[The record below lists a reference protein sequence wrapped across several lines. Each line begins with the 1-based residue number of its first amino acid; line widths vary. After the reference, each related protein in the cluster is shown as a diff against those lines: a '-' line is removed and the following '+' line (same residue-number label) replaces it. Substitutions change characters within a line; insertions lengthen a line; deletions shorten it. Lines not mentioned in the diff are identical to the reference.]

1 MQWYPLRCFHKGA
14 NIYYIV
20 YTRHKLRKNYYQNN
34 KIKMHQSSKLLV
46 TYKERSCFDHSDY
59 QTHLMYAEVAWVLV
73 SSETHVQPQII
84 LDPDYL
90 PNYPFVYYDYDYN
103 SNGKIASKSCHRKR
117 RHIFR
122 CIESKS
128 RRLWM

>member
-1 MQWYPLRCFHKGA
+1 
-14 NIYYIV
+14 
-20 YTRHKLRKNYYQNN
+20 
-34 KIKMHQSSKLLV
+34 MHQSSKLLV

-117 RHIFR
+117 SIYFVALNPNQEDCECNYLHHFSDTF
-122 CIESKS
+122 CY
-128 RRLWM
+128 LL